1 VNATYFRPRRL
12 GPEIKIEDAIA
23 KQIPYLFP
31 SNGRFSWMARSLP
44 LGASMPDL
52 LIVAC
57 NPQISSLSDF
67 GMLDAYILS
76 YLRSVGRVRID
87 TIIERIGGPK
97 KKILR
102 CLSNLIEANVVIENS
117 SVYSLSPSWRD
128 ILSEIVTVEAKVKN
142 WKTAVEQAVRN
153 RIFSHKS
160 YVALP
165 AHIAERI
172 RTEQIFRHFGIG
184 LLSVDDDVV
193 RITRRARRHQPRVWA
208 YYYKLAFLAASHFAK

>member
-1 VNATYFRPRRL
+1 MNATYFRPRRL
-12 GPEIKIEDAIA
+12 GPEIKIEDAVA
-23 KQIPYLFP
+23 KQVPHLFP
-31 SNGRFSWMARSLP
+31 GDGHVSWMARSLP

-67 GMLDAYILS
+67 GMLGAYILS
-76 YLRSVGRVRID
+76 YLRSVNRVRID
-87 TIIERIGGPK
+87 TIIERISSPK

-102 CLSNLIEANVVIENS
+102 CLNNLIEANVVIQNS
-117 SVYSLSPSWRD
+117 SVFSLSPSWRD

-153 RIFSHKS
+153 RVFAHKS
-160 YVALP
+160 YIALP

-172 RTEQIFRHFGIG
+172 RTEPVLKYFGIG
-184 LLSVDDDVV
+184 LLSVNNNDVRV
-193 RITRRARRHQPRVWA
+193 TRRARRHQPRIWA
-208 YYYKLAFLAASHFAK
+208 YYYKLAFLAASHFTK